1 MEGIT
6 AASGCRLRLRRRKNQ
21 IAPAIRRRRTIATAM
36 KVPATL
42 PESEKKPP
50 LFSFAVVIIVVAV
63 AGGAVGVIVNVFTW
77 PVTVAMDVKG
87 VAEKELLDV
96 VLLDGV
102 VVGVEEV
109 VRVVGVEVVVG
120 VRLSDT
126 GMIGAVEL
134 VDVVEGV
141 YKALVSKILYICGK
155 RLMCGRAG

>member
-1 MEGIT
+1 
-6 AASGCRLRLRRRKNQ
+6 
-21 IAPAIRRRRTIATAM
+21 M

-63 AGGAVGVIVNVFTW
+63 AAGAVGVIVNVFTW
-77 PVTVAMDVKG
+77 PVTVVMDVKG

-96 VLLDGV
+96 VVLDEV

-120 VRLSDT
+120 VRLGDT

-141 YKALVSKILYICGK
+141 YKALVSNDSLHLWQTSNV
-155 RLMCGRAG
+155 R